1 MLLYVVYYSKKQQTQ
16 QASACRDRTGRG
28 SRRASAGRPRP
39 APGRR
44 KWGWPPRSSRFHG
57 ALASS
62 AAAKAPRKRT
72 DEGRDSSIVCR
83 QVARCAQCVPID
95 ECGRISEGRERP
107 ARPEGGRKTSPHRV
121 QSSFFGQPHQTTPT
135 INHRRLMSGQPSHG
149 AVRRKIDRVERAT
162 SDFSGVRRG
171 QGYPRARKRLGGP
184 PARPFQ
190 PF

>member
-1 MLLYVVYYSKKQQTQ
+1 MLLYVVFYSKKQQTQ

-28 SRRASAGRPRP
+28 SRRAGLDVPGRRAGEPGRRASAGRPRP

-121 QSSFFGQPHQTTPT
+121 QSSFGQPHQTTPT

-149 AVRRKIDRVERAT
+149 AVRRKNRPRRTRYKRV
-162 SDFSGVRRG
+162 FRG
-171 QGYPRARKRLGGP
+171 A
-184 PARPFQ
+184 
-190 PF
+190 